1 MSVNRARSKKELD
14 KAERDAKRLQK
25 LRELDS
31 LIEIDNKEITKL
43 LKKYNIGQFRRT
55 GSAESP
61 EDYKAHAGRSA
72 KPSEEKSGTNK
83 RGIEC
88 PPDTPLSKCT

>member
-14 KAERDAKRLQK
+14 KYERDAKYQEE
-25 LRELDS
+25 LRKFN
-31 LIEIDNKEITKL
+31 EIIDRQNKRYEEI
-43 LKKYNIGQFRRT
+43 LKEHNEGRFRRT

-61 EDYKAHAGRSA
+61 EDYKAHAGRAA
-72 KPSEEKSGTNK
+72 KPSEEKPETNK